1 MTPPPERDMTTTM
14 HPQLGLLLELQ
25 DLRTQLRE
33 LETEP
38 EVEEV
43 EEEHFHID
51 SEQAAEDLR
60 EKIEELEEE
69 LDDPIRRRYRRILG
83 SMDRVVVPVINEVC
97 YGCFVS
103 IPTARARDRDPN
115 EELQSCEN
123 CGRFI
128 YILR

>member
-1 MTPPPERDMTTTM
+1 M
-14 HPQLGLLLELQ
+14 HPQLALLLELQ

-38 EVEEV
+38 EAEEM
-43 EEEHFHID
+43 EEEHFNID
-51 SEQAAEDLR
+51 PGEAAADLR
-60 EKIEELEEE
+60 EKIEGLEEE
-69 LDDPIRRRYRRILG
+69 LAPPVQRRYRRIAR
-83 SMDRVVVPVINEVC
+83 SMNRVVAPVINGVC

-103 IPTARARDRDPN
+103 IPTARARDQDPN